1 MAKGLTTAAVLKYGA
16 ETKRLEIPDSTTG
29 LHLIVQISGS
39 KSWALRFRRPDG
51 RPAKLTLG
59 PVDLTGREAA
69 DGPVLGAPLTLGQAR
84 ELANRIN
91 RERARGL
98 DVIEFYKAEN
108 SRKRTAA
115 AAEAA
120 NAFAGASRDYFIH
133 HRTKWG
139 ERPRRWRDD
148 ARLLGLRWSP
158 GDDPDSIEPEI
169 IKGSL
174 ADVWASRPV
183 KQIDA
188 HDIITV
194 VEDATRNGIPGLER
208 ANQGSSPAR
217 GRKMHAV
224 LSGLFRWLQQGR
236 RITANPCAGVW
247 RPGPPP
253 SRDRVLSD
261 DEIRIF
267 WRACE
272 VLRAPYGQL
281 FKFLLMTGC
290 RRDEAS
296 KIEYAEIDETGL
308 LTLPPSR
315 TKNHIKHE
323 LPLPEMAIEL
333 LNSLPRIE
341 GRSLVFCVAR
351 NRPPQD
357 FTRAKTALDE
367 EMKRLASLEGRA
379 IKPWRIH
386 DLRRTCA
393 SGLQSLNV
401 RYEIVERV
409 LNHIIPGVAGVYQR
423 SLMTEEKAGALQ
435 RWVNHI
441 QELLSE
447 ARAKRHR

>member
-1 MAKGLTTAAVLKYGA
+1 
-16 ETKRLEIPDSTTG
+16 
-29 LHLIVQISGS
+29 
-39 KSWALRFRRPDG
+39 
-51 RPAKLTLG
+51 
-59 PVDLTGREAA
+59 
-69 DGPVLGAPLTLGQAR
+69 
-84 ELANRIN
+84 
-91 RERARGL
+91 
-98 DVIEFYKAEN
+98 
-108 SRKRTAA
+108 
-115 AAEAA
+115 
-120 NAFAGASRDYFIH
+120 
-133 HRTKWG
+133 
-139 ERPRRWRDD
+139 
-148 ARLLGLRWSP
+148 
-158 GDDPDSIEPEI
+158 
-169 IKGSL
+169 
-174 ADVWASRPV
+174 
-183 KQIDA
+183 
-188 HDIITV
+188 
-194 VEDATRNGIPGLER
+194 
-208 ANQGSSPAR
+208 
-217 GRKMHAV
+217 
-224 LSGLFRWLQQGR
+224 
-236 RITANPCAGVW
+236 
-247 RPGPPP
+247 
-253 SRDRVLSD
+253 
-261 DEIRIF
+261 
-267 WRACE
+267 
-272 VLRAPYGQL
+272 VLRAPYSQL